1 MKCAKSRGK
10 FTKRDEFSDWQRLF
24 CNFNVCSTKFILS
37 RLCEGAQRKKKA
49 FNPQTLE
56 SYIIALVGLAGF
68 IDSAYDLYYIKGVI
82 FRKEFTMVYALF
94 TFSLLIA
101 AMVIATY
108 FDQKQTAVQPLRVRS
123 EDEIIQ
129 KRRDE

>member
-1 MKCAKSRGK
+1 
-10 FTKRDEFSDWQRLF
+10 
-24 CNFNVCSTKFILS
+24 
-37 RLCEGAQRKKKA
+37 
-49 FNPQTLE
+49 
-56 SYIIALVGLAGF
+56 
-68 IDSAYDLYYIKGVI
+68 
-82 FRKEFTMVYALF
+82 MVYALF

>member
-1 MKCAKSRGK
+1 
-10 FTKRDEFSDWQRLF
+10 
-24 CNFNVCSTKFILS
+24 
-37 RLCEGAQRKKKA
+37 
-49 FNPQTLE
+49 
-56 SYIIALVGLAGF
+56 
-68 IDSAYDLYYIKGVI
+68 
-82 FRKEFTMVYALF
+82 MVYALF

-108 FDQKQTAVQPLRVRS
+108 FDQKQTAAQPLRVRS

>member
-1 MKCAKSRGK
+1 MTPPYPPVR
-10 FTKRDEFSDWQRLF
+10 Q
-24 CNFNVCSTKFILS
+24 
-37 RLCEGAQRKKKA
+37 CEAQRHS
-49 FNPQTLE
+49 TLE

-68 IDSAYDLYYIKGVI
+68 IDSAYDPYYIKGVI

-94 TFSLLIA
+94 TYSLLIA

-108 FDQKQTAVQPLRVRS
+108 FDQKQTAAQPLRVRS